1 MLVHVIA
8 NAIAIYE
15 GRTITAH
22 DRAVVAHWLC
32 RPGGPLAQFDAK
44 QFVLMNG
51 FDASSMIG

>member
-1 MLVHVIA
+1 MLVQVVA

-22 DRAVVAHWLC
+22 DRAAAARWLC

-51 FDASSMIG
+51 FDAQSLIG